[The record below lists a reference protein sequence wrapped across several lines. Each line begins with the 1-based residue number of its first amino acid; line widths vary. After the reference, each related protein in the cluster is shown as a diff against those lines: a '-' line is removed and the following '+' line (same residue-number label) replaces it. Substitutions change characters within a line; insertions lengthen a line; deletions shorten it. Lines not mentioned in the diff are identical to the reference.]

1 MLDLNLMWQNVL
13 VQIVLLFLF
22 LFKISTKISDIKILK
37 IIQKF
42 NYLMES
48 IKEQVNQLTEKTL
61 EMEDQKL
68 QKEIEEA
75 MDPCNASQPLPEDY
89 LSEEEDSQAKVQSKS
104 EKTKIFIQVK
114 HLFQKDK
121 KLDIWLLE

>member
-1 MLDLNLMWQNVL
+1 MKL
-13 VQIVLLFLF
+13 
-22 LFKISTKISDIKILK
+22 
-37 IIQKF
+37 IQKV

-104 EKTKIFIQVK
+104 EKTKILSK
-114 HLFQKDK
+114 
-121 KLDIWLLE
+121 